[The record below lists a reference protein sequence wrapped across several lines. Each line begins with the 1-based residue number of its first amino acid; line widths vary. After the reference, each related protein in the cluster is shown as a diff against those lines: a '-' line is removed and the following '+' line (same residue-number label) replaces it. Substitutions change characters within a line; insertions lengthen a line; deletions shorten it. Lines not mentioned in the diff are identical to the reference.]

1 MSVVRPAS
9 HCPKCGTPIP
19 WYRNIPVATWLLQ
32 RGRCAVCAC
41 AIPVRYVLVEAVCAC
56 LAVAW
61 CLMALRGVWPDP
73 ASAAGWIAFAM
84 VGVPIA
90 LVDWDTFEI
99 PDGLVVVAFSVA
111 TLLRLSL
118 ADDPFEQL
126 LPIASGAL
134 MSAGFLYALSFG
146 ARVGLGWW
154 GSLARRILGSG
165 RDGRRRHRTSF
176 SLLLRWARFDR
187 DTEALGLGDVSL
199 ALAAG
204 AALGFPSIAY
214 GLPIAAVLGVAGHF
228 LRPREAAI
236 TQARQ
241 AGLDEQALPF
251 GPFLV
256 GGFLVASILVSL
268 GFLPPV

>member
-19 WYRNIPVATWLLQ
+19 WYRNVPVATWLLQ

-41 AIPVRYVLVEAVCAC
+41 AIPVRYVLVEAACASI
-56 LAVAW
+56 AGVW
-61 CLMALRGVWPDP
+61 CILALRGVWPDP
-73 ASAAGWIAFAM
+73 SLAGGWIAFAM

-90 LVDWDTFEI
+90 LIDWDTFEI
-99 PDGLVVVAFSVA
+99 PDGLVVVAFTVA
-111 TLLRLSL
+111 AALRIAL
-118 ADDPFEQL
+118 AEWPFEEI
-126 LPIASGAL
+126 PSIAGGAL
-134 MSAGFLYALSFG
+134 MSAGFLYALSFA

-154 GSLARRILGSG
+154 GALARCVLRSG
-165 RDGRRRHRTSF
+165 RIARRRHRTSF

-204 AALGFPSIAY
+204 VALGFPSVAF
-214 GLPIAAVLGVAGHF
+214 GLPIAALLGVVAHL
-228 LRPREAAI
+228 LRPRAEAI
-236 TQARQ
+236 DQARQ
-241 AGLDEQALPF
+241 AGLDDQALPF

-256 GGFLVASILVSL
+256 VGFLLASILVST
-268 GFLPPV
+268 GWLPPG